1 MFDGPWAKEL
11 TAGSSGGTVLPP
23 DERAAAV

>member
-11 TAGSSGGTVLPP
+11 TAGSSGGTFLPP
-23 DERAAAV
+23 DERAAG